1 MRAGGISIHC
11 VDVATGQ
18 PARGMKVS
26 LHRLSGGEILLAEG
40 AIGANGQLD
49 HPTVHGEGIIAGTYE
64 VRFHIGDY
72 LKAHGQFAGF
82 LDVVPFRFLIEDIGP
97 HLHLPMKF
105 TPYGYAVFKGV

>member
-1 MRAGGISIHC
+1 MHAGGISIHC

-26 LHRLSGGEILLAEG
+26 LHRISGKEVVLAEG

-49 HPTVHGEGIIAGTYE
+49 HPTTRGEGITAGTYE

-72 LKAHGQFAGF
+72 LKTHGQFTGF
-82 LDVVPFRFLIEDIGP
+82 LDVVPFRFLIEDTGP

-105 TPYGYAVFKGV
+105 TPYGYAIFKGV